1 MSIRVVKV
9 KKKRPYKY
17 FNHKKRKKAVVKG
30 LICVI
35 NYIFGIF
42 IIVGILYSFITGNTS
57 VVNDSLISSG
67 GTAIEMII
75 KMIPLLCLWLGVM
88 KIAEKSGLLTRI
100 SSFFSKILHPLF
112 PELKRGGEAISYIA
126 SNMVMNILGLGNAA
140 TPFGLKAFELL
151 QKDNPKKDT
160 ATRSMI
166 TFLVIN
172 TASVTIIPT
181 TVISFRMLNNSSNPT
196 EIVGAC
202 LIATILSCLFGI
214 IMDRIFFKLW
224 GDR

>member
-1 MSIRVVKV
+1 M
-9 KKKRPYKY
+9 
-17 FNHKKRKKAVVKG
+17 
-30 LICVI
+30 I

-42 IIVGILYSFITGNTS
+42 VIVGVVYSLLTGN
-57 VVNDSLISSG
+57 VQVINDSLLSSG
-67 GTAIEMII
+67 GVAIEMIL

-88 KIAEKSGLLTRI
+88 KIAESSGLLLKV
-100 SSFFSKILHPLF
+100 SVFFSKILHPLF
-112 PELKRGGEAISYIA
+112 PELKKGGEAISYIA
-126 SNMVMNILGLGNAA
+126 SNIVMNMLGLGNAA
-140 TPFGLKAFELL
+140 TPFGLKAFECI
-151 QKDNPKKDT
+151 QKDNTNKDT

-202 LIATILSCLFGI
+202 LVATMLSCFFGVVI
-214 IMDRIFFKLW
+214 DRIFYRFWRNK
-224 GDR
+224 